1 MELLNPMSKADYP
14 AYSVAYTGTAGST
27 TAWPS
32 GPQGVVV
39 WSDQACYVEVGV
51 GGGLIVPAPA
61 DEAEAEEIHVAFQR
75 GANNQHL
82 AAGTAVDEH
91 RPHWV
96 FARRCCGFVG
106 HLGDSDATGSSS

>member
-27 TAWPS
+27 TTWNP

-51 GGGLIVPAPA
+51 
-61 DEAEAEEIHVAFQR
+61 
-75 GANNQHL
+75 
-82 AAGTAVDEH
+82 
-91 RPHWV
+91 
-96 FARRCCGFVG
+96 
-106 HLGDSDATGSSS
+106 DATATTASTPIPPYTPIPFAVPLNSSGGAWRVSAIQVATSGTIYCKPINKA